1 LPSDRLV
8 SITEDN
14 SDNLWFSS
22 ENGIF
27 GCPKS
32 RLDDYRTGV
41 TPRLLFWHL
50 SVADGLETKKCS
62 GAGQPAISHS
72 SDGRLWIPDWRALAV
87 FDPAEARRTWSP
99 RPVQIEE
106 TLVDGRIQPDTP
118 ADILKVESSARSYEF
133 HYTSPNLQTPKRVRF
148 RYQLKGSDPNGT

>member
-1 LPSDRLV
+1 
-8 SITEDN
+8 
-14 SDNLWFSS
+14 
-22 ENGIF
+22 
-27 GCPKS
+27 
-32 RLDDYRTGV
+32 
-41 TPRLLFWHL
+41 
-50 SVADGLETKKCS
+50 
-62 GAGQPAISHS
+62 
-72 SDGRLWIPDWRALAV
+72 V